1 MRKFIVVISILAL
14 LFCLISAAAEEIDL
28 ESMTT
33 DELVELQIKVQ
44 DELYKRDRFMNC
56 FLNPGEYVVGED
68 FEAGDYSIH
77 CVEAFRTSGCK
88 IDAIDSET
96 KEQVIHYMSIKPDG
110 LYRAKLKNGVIL
122 RMLDGVIE
130 LLPNN

>member
-1 MRKFIVVISILAL
+1 MKKFVAVISILAL
-14 LFCLISAAAEEIDL
+14 LFCLISATAEEIDL

-68 FEAGDYSIH
+68 FEAGDYLIH

-110 LYRAKLKNGVIL
+110 LYRAKLENGVIL

-130 LLPNN
+130 LLPND